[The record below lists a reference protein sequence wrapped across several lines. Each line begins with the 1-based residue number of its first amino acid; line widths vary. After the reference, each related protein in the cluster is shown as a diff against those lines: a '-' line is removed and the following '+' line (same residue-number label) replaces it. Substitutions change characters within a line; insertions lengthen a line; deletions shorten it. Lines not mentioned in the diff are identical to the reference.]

1 MPDIN
6 DQDYLLNNQY
16 RDAANLDARV
26 RLHQMYSTNP
36 YNWHRWCFDQ
46 LDLPPDA
53 RVLELGCGP
62 GYLWRENL
70 DRIPPEWT
78 VIVSDFSAG
87 MLDQARANLAGRAFS
102 FELIDAQVIPYDD
115 ATFDAVI
122 ANHMLYHIPD
132 RAAALSE
139 MRRVL
144 NTTGAAYLA
153 TNGQRHLRELYAL
166 RNRFSLD
173 SNFGWNARAHDLF
186 SLDTGGDELRRWFNT
201 VELRR
206 FHDNL
211 MVTAAAPLVDYIL
224 SMANPEAVEQHRAE
238 LTAFIEAELQAE
250 GVIHITKDSGLLIAR

>member
-1 MPDIN
+1 MPNID
-6 DQDYLLNNQY
+6 DQNYLLNDQY

-70 DRIPPEWT
+70 DRIPPDWT
-78 VIVSDFSAG
+78 IIVSDFSAG
-87 MLDQARANLAGRAFS
+87 MLDQARANLAGYKFS
-102 FELIDAQVIPYDD
+102 FELIDAQVTPYDD
-115 ATFDAVI
+115 ATFAAVI
-122 ANHMLYHIPD
+122 ANHMVYHIPN
-132 RAAALSE
+132 RASALAE

-144 NTTGAAYLA
+144 NATGAAYLA
-153 TNGQRHLRELYAL
+153 TNGQRHLRELYNL
-166 RNRFSLD
+166 RNRFSLESD
-173 SNFGWNARAHDLF
+173 FGWNARAYEFF
-186 SLDTGGDELRRWFNT
+186 SLDTGGDELRHWFST
-201 VELRR
+201 VDVRR
-206 FHDNL
+206 YHDNL

-224 SMANPEAVEQHRAE
+224 SMANPETAEQHRAE

-250 GVIHITKDSGLLIAR
+250 GVIHITQDSGMLIAR